1 MFTHTPY
8 TRLNCGILDHILNN
22 FCPQLFFPFFKNS
35 TIDNFCHHVKTPAA
49 RGSAMFHSMENR
61 WQGRDAKMDAWK
73 EKKKKRWGKKTLTH
87 WDSHWDPA
95 RYSTHSPNERNRRSM
110 CLCLCI
116 NVWWVGSLRVL
127 VKAVYLLWCVLWG
140 KLSQAGHH
148 AERNTLFLRSS

>member
-61 WQGRDAKMDAWK
+61 WQGRDAEMDAWK
-73 EKKKKRWGKKTLTH
+73 EKKKDEEKRHSHTETH
-87 WDSHWDPA
+87 TEIQQDTAHTVPM
-95 RYSTHSPNERNRRSM
+95 RGIGGV
-110 CLCLCI
+110 CVLCLCI